1 MSNLK
6 IAFAAVAALGL
17 LGGVA
22 YAKTAVTATLAAPT
36 TQSSVIASGVVWTCA
51 GDSCSAKL
59 ERAPS
64 ARVCMELARE
74 VGQITAFGS
83 LSAADVAR
91 CNTRA
96 AAPAATAI
104 AQR

>member
-6 IAFAAVAALGL
+6 IAFAAVAALGML
-17 LGGVA
+17 AGVA
-22 YAKTAVTATLAAPT
+22 YAKTAVTATLAAPYA
-36 TQSSVIASGVVWTCA
+36 QDQVIASGVVWTCA
-51 GDSCSAKL
+51 GDSCTAKL
-59 ERAPS
+59 ERAPT

-83 LSAADVAR
+83 LSAEDIAR

-96 AAPAATAI
+96 AAPATTAV